1 MCSEVALVYSWRV
14 IGDSVEVVIDTGTG
28 NARTFEISA
37 TRAGRRV
44 EVSTTRGMV
53 EVAELTRTGQ
63 PVRVG
68 RFMAAR
74 VIAIVEHPA
83 ADTVEAP
90 LRRRS
95 ARVEQEET
103 LL

>member
-1 MCSEVALVYSWRV
+1 M
-14 IGDSVEVVIDTGTG
+14 VEVIVDAGTG
-28 NARTFEISA
+28 SARTFEISA

-44 EVSTTRGMV
+44 EVSTSRGVV
-53 EVAELTRTGQ
+53 EVAELTRTGH

-68 RFMAAR
+68 RFMSTR

-83 ADTVEAP
+83 SAAAAGPE
-90 LRRRS
+90 RRRS
-95 ARVEQEET
+95 ARFEQEET

>member
-1 MCSEVALVYSWRV
+1 M
-14 IGDSVEVVIDTGTG
+14 IGDMVEVIVDAGTG
-28 NARTFEISA
+28 SARTFEISA

-44 EVSTTRGMV
+44 EVTTARGVV
-53 EVAELTRTGQ
+53 EVAELTRTGH

-68 RFMAAR
+68 RFMATR

-83 ADTVEAP
+83 SGPAAGREH
-90 LRRRS
+90 RRS
-95 ARVEQEET
+95 ARFEQEET

>member
-1 MCSEVALVYSWRV
+1 M
-14 IGDSVEVVIDTGTG
+14 IGDRVEVVIDTGTG
-28 NARTFEISA
+28 SARTFEISA

-44 EVSTTRGMV
+44 EVSTARGIV
-53 EVAELTRTGQ
+53 EVAELTRTGH

-68 RFMAAR
+68 RFMATR
-74 VIAIVEHPA
+74 VIAVVEHPA
-83 ADTVEAP
+83 SDDTEAP
-90 LRRRS
+90 ARRRS

>member
-1 MCSEVALVYSWRV
+1 V
-14 IGDSVEVVIDTGTG
+14 IGDMVEVIVDAGTG
-28 NARTFEISA
+28 SARTFEISA

-44 EVSTTRGMV
+44 EVSTSRGVV
-53 EVAELTRTGQ
+53 EVAELTRTGH

-68 RFMAAR
+68 RFMSTR

-83 ADTVEAP
+83 SAAAAGPE
-90 LRRRS
+90 RRRS
-95 ARVEQEET
+95 TRFEQEET

>member
-1 MCSEVALVYSWRV
+1 V
-14 IGDSVEVVIDTGTG
+14 IGDTVEVIVDTGTG
-28 NARTFEISA
+28 SARSFEITA

-44 EVSTTRGMV
+44 EVTTARGIV
-53 EVAELTRTGQ
+53 EVAELTRTGH
-63 PVRVG
+63 PVRAG

-74 VIAIVEHPA
+74 VIAVVEHPA
-83 ADTVEAP
+83 ADAAGP
-90 LRRRS
+90 PPRRRA